1 MYFDDLAKR
10 EKYAPT
16 SIDHDQKPTEIMQT
30 VQTVK
35 TVIAD
40 DHHLFITGLRSIL
53 QTAENFDFEIMEVAH
68 TGEELLG
75 KLKRMDPELLI
86 LDLNMPE
93 RDGLDVLTAIRSQ
106 NKALKILALTM
117 YDDSKIVKSAF
128 KSGVDGYVLKSAA
141 KDELL
146 EAIYDVMAGNT
157 HLGNGVR
164 LNEVMATMRG
174 KTIKPKSSPFEDRF
188 IKKYNL
194 TKREIEILRLIT
206 QALSNK
212 EIAKELFI
220 SDQTVSVHRKNIMR
234 KLGVSNTAG
243 LIKIAYDNSLI

>member
-1 MYFDDLAKR
+1 ML
-10 EKYAPT
+10 P
-16 SIDHDQKPTEIMQT
+16 DQKPTEIMQT

-40 DHHLFITGLRSIL
+40 DHHLFIAGLRTIL
-53 QTAENFDFEIMEVAH
+53 QTSDHFEFEILEVAH
-68 TGEELLG
+68 TGEELME
-75 KLKRMDPELLI
+75 KLKRMAPELLI

-93 RDGLDVLTAIRSQ
+93 RDGLDVLTAIRSH
-106 NKALKILALTM
+106 NKSLKILALTM

-128 KSGVDGYVLKSAA
+128 KSGVDGYVLKSAG

-146 EAIYDVMAGNT
+146 EAINEIMLGNT
-157 HLGNGVR
+157 YLGEGVR
-164 LNEVMATMRG
+164 LNEVMATANG
-174 KTIKPKSSPFEDRF
+174 KTIRPKQSPFEDRF